1 MPAPLRTVASNSGC
15 DAMGIRYIG
24 PGELEDVPGAMLAL
38 TGARPVLRCG
48 NRRKASDVRTGK
60 GSCKRD
66 PCPNFANFPYNSD
79 SGIRLRRWPALAGW
93 AAGCWPALAGWA
105 AGCCIAGAI
114 AALAPPLFALIIVNI
129 VRLPFFRVT

>member
-48 NRRKASDVRTGK
+48 NRRKASDVRTGAPARVYANAIPGQTLLIIRIR
-60 GSCKRD
+60 GSGFGAG
-66 PCPNFANFPYNSD
+66 P
-79 SGIRLRRWPALAGW
+79 RWLAGQR
-93 AAGCWPALAGWA
+93 AAGQRAAVLLAQLQRW
-105 AGCCIAGAI
+105 
-114 AALAPPLFALIIVNI
+114 LRSFLH
-129 VRLPFFRVT
+129 